1 MTNISKLQFDSCGSI
16 SSPVGPVSVYSRG
29 GAIVYLEMGKA
40 AAPND
45 SRSPVVEKALLQLDD
60 YFNGRTQILDFPVAP
75 EGTVFQ
81 KSVWAEIAKI
91 NFGETTTYAEIAAKI
106 GKPKASRAV
115 GGAVGSNPV
124 ALVIGCHRVMGSTGK
139 ITGFSGGDGIP
150 TKRWLLAHE
159 SIASKD

>member
-1 MTNISKLQFDSCGSI
+1 MTDISKLKFDSCGSI
-16 SSPVGPVSVYSRG
+16 SSPVGAVSVYARG
-29 GAIVYLEMGKA
+29 GSIVYLEMGKA

-45 SRSPVVEKALLQLDD
+45 SRSPIVEKALLQLGD
-60 YFNGRTQILDFPVAP
+60 YFEGRTEVLDFSVAP
-75 EGTVFQ
+75 EGTDFQ
-81 KSVWAEIAKI
+81 RSVWAEIAKI
-91 NFGETTTYAEIAAKI
+91 GFGETTTYANIAAKI
-106 GKPKASRAV
+106 GKPKAARAV

-124 ALVIGCHRVMGSTGK
+124 ALVIGCHRVMGSSGK